1 MGNNLMQTDL
11 SVWGM
16 YQHADIVVKCVMIG
30 LILASVVTWAIFF
43 SKSVEF
49 FNQKRRLKREQQL
62 LAEARSLN
70 QANDIAADFGSK
82 SLSLHLLNEAQN
94 ELELSEGSD
103 DNEGIKERTSFRL
116 ERRVAAVGRQMGRG
130 NGYLATIGAISPFV
144 GLFGT
149 VWGIMNSF
157 IGIAQTQT
165 TNLAVVA
172 PGIAEALLATAIGLV
187 AAIPAVVIYNVFAR
201 QIGGFKAM
209 LGDVAAQVL
218 LLQSRD
224 LDLEASAAAHP
235 VRVAQK
241 LRAGSCPMA
250 MHLNENLDD
259 NGEMHDINVTP
270 FIDVMLVLLIIF
282 MVAAPLATVDV
293 KVNLPASTSTPQP
306 RPEKP
311 VYLSVKAD
319 NSMFIGND
327 PVTDETM
334 ITALNALTEGK
345 KDTTIFFR
353 ADKTVDYETLM
364 KVMDTLH
371 QAGYLKIGLVG
382 EETAK
387 AK

>member
-1 MGNNLMQTDL
+1 
-11 SVWGM
+11 
-16 YQHADIVVKCVMIG
+16 
-30 LILASVVTWAIFF
+30 
-43 SKSVEF
+43 
-49 FNQKRRLKREQQL
+49 
-62 LAEARSLN
+62 
-70 QANDIAADFGSK
+70 
-82 SLSLHLLNEAQN
+82 
-94 ELELSEGSD
+94 
-103 DNEGIKERTSFRL
+103 
-116 ERRVAAVGRQMGRG
+116 
-130 NGYLATIGAISPFV
+130 
-144 GLFGT
+144 
-149 VWGIMNSF
+149 
-157 IGIAQTQT
+157 
-165 TNLAVVA
+165 
-172 PGIAEALLATAIGLV
+172 
-187 AAIPAVVIYNVFAR
+187 
-201 QIGGFKAM
+201 
-209 LGDVAAQVL
+209 
-218 LLQSRD
+218 
-224 LDLEASAAAHP
+224 
-235 VRVAQK
+235 
-241 LRAGSCPMA
+241 MA

-371 QAGYLKIGLVG
+371 QAGYLPPPVCGSPPPPAWQRLHIRYGSSILSWPPPAPPETGL
-382 EETAK
+382 
-387 AK
+387 